1 MINEFLFRVAHIDG
15 PDVFLLPVDA
25 NNVPDSTK
33 AGIWLLSKLDLKLE
47 ELISLTYDIVLKEW
61 IYSARY

>member
-1 MINEFLFRVAHIDG
+1 MINEFLFRVAYIDG
-15 PDVFLLPVDA
+15 PDVFLLPVDV

-47 ELISLTYDIVLKEW
+47 ELILLTYDIVLKEW

>member
-1 MINEFLFRVAHIDG
+1 MTNEFLFRVAHIDG
-15 PDVFLLPVDA
+15 PDVFLLPVDV

-47 ELISLTYDIVLKEW
+47 ELILLTYDIVVKEW